1 MKKPILLFCASAL
14 VILVHS
20 SWCAP
25 GLGVPLNSQNTTGK
39 ELLRAF
45 DRHDPDYHMMAL
57 LIIADI
63 YGAKINNGIVPD
75 SNIRQGLGE
84 ITYAYLLEHP
94 DLLNRSAEELVVAA
108 LKGVSAQIEEQKA
121 LWGRALRDAEAYF
134 LTPSPENAERFFL
147 ALPDKHLPPIAF
159 DQEILVIDI
168 AFADGNFSLL
178 EKKID
183 EGEPNAMDVGF
194 RLINISDGANS
205 EILYHVLGGILL
217 KHPRLFI
224 DKIAFHLGN
233 RSPKEFDGQ
242 LQYLLNPVAW
252 WEIPEDDEDQTKYQA
267 LFKKNKELRIKA
279 LKSVENDDLENIR
292 DRCLAILLA
301 ILEEIGN

>member
-45 DRHDPDYHMMAL
+45 DRKDPDYHMMAL

-63 YGAKINNGIVPD
+63 YGAKINNGISPD
-75 SNIRQGLGE
+75 SSLRQGLGE

-108 LKGVSAQIEEQKA
+108 LKGVPAQIEEQKA
-121 LWGRALRDAEAYF
+121 LWGRVLRDAEAYF

-147 ALPDKHLPPIAF
+147 ALPEARLPTIAF
-159 DQEILVIDI
+159 EQEHLVINAVFDE
-168 AFADGNFSLL
+168 GKFSIL
-178 EKKID
+178 EKRIS
-183 EGEPNAMDVGF
+183 EGEPNAVDVAF
-194 RLINISDGANS
+194 RLNNISDGIFS
-205 EILYHVLGGILL
+205 EELSYDIGEILP
-217 KHPRLFI
+217 KNPRLFLQ
-224 DKIAFHLGN
+224 KVEAHWSHL
-233 RSPKEFDGQ
+233 SPDEFKGR
-242 LQYLLNPVAW
+242 LESVLHPVFW
-252 WEIPEDDEDQTKYQA
+252 WEIPDDDDGDQTKYQA
-267 LFKKNKELRIKA
+267 LFKKNRELRIQA
-279 LKSVENDDLENIR
+279 LKSIKDEELINIR
-292 DRCLAILLA
+292 DRCLAILED
-301 ILEEIGN
+301 IKN